1 MSSQISILI
10 SMQKIDDR
18 IAEKE
23 ALKNNLPLQL
33 DQLVSSVKKAEEM
46 INQLDKNLETNS
58 QNQKAKDLEIKA
70 NKETKMKYAHQLDG
84 IKTNKEY
91 KALNSQIALL
101 DEKNAKIEEEIIIV
115 LDEETNLKK
124 QKNEWLTKK
133 KHADENLKA
142 NETILK
148 NEIEKVI
155 AEIEKL
161 KEKRAEYAKQ
171 IPIAL
176 VKKYVQL
183 IKNKNHKAVVY
194 ANNNACSGCGF
205 HIRPQ
210 ILIELSDMGKTI
222 FCENCGRILVKSFDI

>member
-1 MSSQISILI
+1 
-10 SMQKIDDR
+10 MQKIDDK
-18 IAEKE
+18 IAEKD

-33 DQLVSSVKKAEEM
+33 EQLTLNVQKAEE
-46 INQLDKNLETNS
+46 NLAILAKGIETNS
-58 QNQKAKDLEIKA
+58 QNQKAKELEIKT
-70 NKETKMKYAHQLDG
+70 NKETKLKYGHQLDG

-101 DEKNAKIEEEIIIV
+101 DEKITKIEEEILAIME
-115 LDEETNLKK
+115 EETNLKK
-124 QKNEWLTKK
+124 QQTEWKAKK

-142 NETILK
+142 NETLLK
-148 NEIEKVI
+148 AEIEKVNI
-155 AEIEKL
+155 EIEKL
-161 KEKRAEYAKQ
+161 KEMRSDYAKQ

-194 ANNNACSGCGF
+194 SHNDACSGCGF

-210 ILIELSDMGKTI
+210 ILIEINDINKTI
-222 FCENCGRILVKSFDI
+222 FCENCGRILVKSLDI